1 MAMVVLNLLFSA
13 SSFSR
18 SLLQFMI
25 SSLFRWTVVSLIS
38 GKNCRANCTSSG
50 LTGPIPA
57 DMDTLL
63 GFPYFLSRFRAH
75 FPDKYGGRVDMAVHI
90 APHLPPFFKDFS
102 DRWGEFMRRND
113 TLGQGLSL
121 GR

>member
-1 MAMVVLNLLFSA
+1 MKSMNIKARFLDKETLQMSDVMQVTKTTEGDYCADTMANA
-13 SSFSR
+13 AYDADTGR
-18 SLLQFMI
+18 
-25 SSLFRWTVVSLIS
+25 LIF
-38 GKNCRANCTSSG
+38 
-50 LTGPIPA
+50 
-57 DMDTLL
+57 MDTQL

-102 DRWGEFMRRND
+102 DGWGEFMRRND